1 MTNASTRKSA
11 AAAKRSPLTLAG
23 VGHGLQGW
31 LIRNKFYII
40 AFFIPVALTYLA
52 YALFGISPFGEE
64 SVLCLD
70 LNGSMCTTLSPCGT
84 LFGEMAASSITGRET
99 SPATLWVSLAII
111 LPARLR

>member
-40 AFFIPVALTYLA
+40 AFFHSCCIDLSGVC
-52 YALFGISPFGEE
+52 
-64 SVLCLD
+64 SVWD
-70 LNGSMCTTLSPCGT
+70 FPIRRRIGTLSGLERAVCV
-84 LFGEMAASSITGRET
+84 L
-99 SPATLWVSLAII
+99 L
-111 LPARLR
+111 

>member
-52 YALFGISPFGEE
+52 WFLELSFS
-64 SVLCLD
+64 LCL
-70 LNGSMCTTLSPCGT
+70 
-84 LFGEMAASSITGRET
+84 
-99 SPATLWVSLAII
+99 PAFFVLQ
-111 LPARLR
+111 P

>member
-52 YALFGISPFGEE
+52 YLGFPHSAKNRY
-64 SVLCLD
+64 SVW
-70 LNGSMCTTLSPCGT
+70 T
-84 LFGEMAASSITGRET
+84 
-99 SPATLWVSLAII
+99 
-111 LPARLR
+111 

>member
-40 AFFIPVALTYLA
+40 AFFIPVRI
-52 YALFGISPFGEE
+52 GGKGHPIICPI
-64 SVLCLD
+64 
-70 LNGSMCTTLSPCGT
+70 
-84 LFGEMAASSITGRET
+84 EM
-99 SPATLWVSLAII
+99 
-111 LPARLR
+111 

>member
-52 YALFGISPFGEE
+52 
-64 SVLCLD
+64 
-70 LNGSMCTTLSPCGT
+70 
-84 LFGEMAASSITGRET
+84 
-99 SPATLWVSLAII
+99 
-111 LPARLR
+111 